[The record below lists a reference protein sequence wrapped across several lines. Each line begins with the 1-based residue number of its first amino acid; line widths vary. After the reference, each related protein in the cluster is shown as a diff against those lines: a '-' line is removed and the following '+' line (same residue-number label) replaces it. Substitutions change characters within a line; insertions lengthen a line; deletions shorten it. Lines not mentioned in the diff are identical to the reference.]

1 MAPSLRQNP
10 RKTPKALNAAAS
22 VSSKEEQ
29 EQQSSNM
36 LQQAPPKTL
45 TSKTSSPL
53 RASPT
58 RVQQKFANEQD
69 GTKRMFFVVAGRRA
83 KVLK

>member
-10 RKTPKALNAAAS
+10 RKTPKALNATAS
-22 VSSKEEQ
+22 VSSKEEQEQ

-53 RASPT
+53 TSLFVAARASAQKVGS
-58 RVQQKFANEQD
+58 VQQ
-69 GTKRMFFVVAGRRA
+69 
-83 KVLK
+83 

>member
-22 VSSKEEQ
+22 VSSKEEEEEQ

-45 TSKTSSPL
+45 TSKTSLPL
-53 RASPT
+53 TSSFVAARASAQKVGS
-58 RVQQKFANEQD
+58 VQQ
-69 GTKRMFFVVAGRRA
+69 
-83 KVLK
+83 

>member
-22 VSSKEEQ
+22 VSSKEEEEEEQ

-45 TSKTSSPL
+45 TSKTSLPL
-53 RASPT
+53 TSSFVAARASAQKVGS
-58 RVQQKFANEQD
+58 VQQ
-69 GTKRMFFVVAGRRA
+69 
-83 KVLK
+83 

>member
-22 VSSKEEQ
+22 VSSKEEEEQ

-45 TSKTSSPL
+45 TSKTSLPL
-53 RASPT
+53 TSSFVAARASAQKVGS
-58 RVQQKFANEQD
+58 VQQ
-69 GTKRMFFVVAGRRA
+69 
-83 KVLK
+83 